1 MEKPWE
7 IDIQIYDDE
16 PQLLAGLRRGDP
28 MACTCL
34 LKRFAPRL
42 YRVALQL
49 MGEADEA
56 EDVLQDSF
64 IQACTH
70 ILTFEGRS
78 GLGSWLHRIVVN
90 TALMRLRRKPA
101 LPMPLTASSDD
112 DHHTEALLADHRK
125 EPSRET
131 LSSELR
137 TMIDH
142 AILEL
147 PDTLRTAFVLREI
160 EGLSTRD
167 AAAALGVAEAAL
179 KVRLHRA
186 RLALRSALAPYVEA
200 TVHSEEHQD
209 GA

>member
-7 IDIQIYDDE
+7 IDLEIYDDE

-42 YRVALQL
+42 YRVAFQL
-49 MGEADEA
+49 TGEADEA
-56 EDVLQDSF
+56 EDVLQEGF
-64 IQACTH
+64 IQACDR

-78 GLGSWLHRIVVN
+78 GLGSWLHRIIVN
-90 TALMRLRRKPA
+90 TALMRLRRRQSTPVKLA
-101 LPMPLTASSDD
+101 ASSGDEHQHEVALV
-112 DHHTEALLADHRK
+112 DHSS

-131 LSSELR
+131 LSGELR
-137 TMIDH
+137 AMIDH
-142 AILEL
+142 AILAL

-167 AAAALGVAEAAL
+167 AAAALGIAEPAL

-200 TVHSEEHQD
+200 TAHIEEHHD
-209 GA
+209 AA